1 MIQRIWYM
9 IKKFFVDEEFNERM
23 NNVICTVDDE
33 PVDMAECDGITPVPK
48 SFTKTLVR
56 KGFTYN
62 SNNKRWSRVWT
73 TPTLD
78 AEERTLE
85 VYERKDDGEWISLM
99 YSNEGGIYYKQSVGY
114 EE

>member
-1 MIQRIWYM
+1 MIKKLWDR
-9 IKKFFVDEEFNERM
+9 IKKFFIDEEFNEKM
-23 NNVICTVDDE
+23 SQIENVVQEEKVDSRE
-33 PVDMAECDGITPVPK
+33 SNSVVPK
-48 SFTKTLVR
+48 SFTQTLVR

-85 VYERKDDGEWISLM
+85 VYEKKDDGEWISLM
-99 YSNEGGIYYKQSVGY
+99 YSNEGGIYYRQSVGY

>member
-1 MIQRIWYM
+1 MIKKLWDR
-9 IKKFFVDEEFNERM
+9 IKKFFIDEEFNEKMSRIE
-23 NNVICTVDDE
+23 NVVQEEKVDSRE
-33 PVDMAECDGITPVPK
+33 YNSVIPK

-56 KGFTYN
+56 RGFTYN

>member
-1 MIQRIWYM
+1 MIKRLWDR
-9 IKKFFVDEEFNERM
+9 IKKFFIDEEFNEKM
-23 NNVICTVDDE
+23 SHIENEVQDEKVDSRE
-33 PVDMAECDGITPVPK
+33 YNSVVPK

-56 KGFTYN
+56 RGFTYN

-85 VYERKDDGEWISLM
+85 VYEKKDDGEWISMM
-99 YSNEGGIYYKQSVGY
+99 YGNEGGIYYEQSIGY

>member
-1 MIQRIWYM
+1 MIKKLWDI
-9 IKKFFVDEEFNERM
+9 IKKFFIDEEFNEKM
-23 NNVICTVDDE
+23 SQIENVVQEEKVDSRE
-33 PVDMAECDGITPVPK
+33 YNSVVPK

-56 KGFTYN
+56 RGFTYN

-99 YSNEGGIYYKQSVGY
+99 YSNEGGIYYRQSVGY

>member
-1 MIQRIWYM
+1 MIKKLWDR
-9 IKKFFVDEEFNERM
+9 IKKFFIDEEFNEKM
-23 NNVICTVDDE
+23 SHIENEVQDEKVDSRE
-33 PVDMAECDGITPVPK
+33 YNSVVPK

-56 KGFTYN
+56 RGFTYN

-85 VYERKDDGEWISLM
+85 VYEKKDDGEWISLM
-99 YSNEGGIYYKQSVGY
+99 YSNEGGIYYRQSVGY

>member
-1 MIQRIWYM
+1 M
-9 IKKFFVDEEFNERM
+9 IKQLWDKIRQFFIDEEFNERM
-23 NNVICTVDDE
+23 NQMENEVVKEEKVDPRE
-33 PVDMAECDGITPVPK
+33 SSSVVPK

-62 SNNKRWSRVWT
+62 SNNKRWARVWT
-73 TPTLD
+73 TPTID

-99 YSNEGGIYYKQSVGY
+99 YSNEGGIYYRQSVGY

>member
-1 MIQRIWYM
+1 MIKKLWDR
-9 IKKFFVDEEFNERM
+9 IKKFFIDEEFNEKM
-23 NNVICTVDDE
+23 SQIENVVQEEKVDSRE
-33 PVDMAECDGITPVPK
+33 YNSVVPK

-56 KGFTYN
+56 RGFTYN

-99 YSNEGGIYYKQSVGY
+99 YSNEGGIYYRQSVGY